1 MPPPFRRRFWRYGPR
16 PKAWSRVVFL
26 FAMGFMLREQLHSL
40 YPVVVPTRPSDAELD
55 EFLTRG
61 MAEVIVREDLA
72 AALRAGDRQLR
83 IKQGFDPTHPNLH
96 LGHAVP
102 LRKLRKFAQW
112 GHEIVIIVGD
122 WTTQIG
128 DPTDKDESRP
138 TVSHEKVM
146 KNAETYLEQ
155 FHLIVPREGTRVVLQ
170 SEWFGRFG
178 LKDVIDLAA
187 RFTTQQM
194 LQREEFRKRLE
205 KKTPIPIKDL
215 LYPLLQAYDS
225 VAIESDVEVG
235 GTDQLFN
242 ILAGRELQE
251 QVGQPPQQVFIN
263 QLLEGLDGEKMS
275 KSKPKQSIWLT
286 DQPNEV
292 YGKVMSIEDK
302 LMPHYFE
309 WATEMPRQEVNKIL
323 GALGNKDLH
332 PKEAK
337 ERLAWQI
344 TSELHSPAAA
354 DEAKVAFAK
363 QFREGEQPEDIKVV
377 EVEKDGQREINIVD
391 VLRAAKLAPSRSEA
405 LRLVK
410 QGGVRVDGSKASLET
425 TVPTATEAVIQVG
438 KRQYARI
445 RWR

>member
-1 MPPPFRRRFWRYGPR
+1 M
-16 PKAWSRVVFL
+16 
-26 FAMGFMLREQLHSL
+26 
-40 YPVVVPTRPSDAELD
+40 PTRPSDAELE

-72 AALRAGDRQLR
+72 AALRAGGRQLR

-102 LRKLRKFAQW
+102 LRKLRKLAQW
-112 GHEIVIIVGD
+112 GHEIVLIVGD

-128 DPTDKDESRP
+128 DPTDKDETRP
-138 TVSHEKVM
+138 TMSHDKVM

-170 SEWFGRFG
+170 SEWFGKFG
-178 LKDVIDLAA
+178 LKDVIDLAS

-205 KKTPIPIKDL
+205 KKTAIPIKDL

-251 QVGQPPQQVFIN
+251 QLGQRPQNLLIN
-263 QLLEGLDGEKMS
+263 NLLEGLDGEKMS
-275 KSKPKQSIWLT
+275 KSKPKTGIWLT
-286 DQPNEV
+286 DPPNEV

-309 WATEMPRQEVNKIL
+309 WATEMPRKEVNRIL
-323 GALGNKDLH
+323 GAIGNRELH

-337 ERLAWQI
+337 EKLAWQI

-354 DEAKVAFAK
+354 DEAKVAFGR
-363 QFREGEQPEDIKVV
+363 QFKEGGLPEDIPTVDV
-377 EVEKDGQREINIVD
+377 EVNGHAEINIVD
-391 VLRAAKLAPSRSEA
+391 LLRDSKVATSRSDA

-410 QGGVRVDGSKASLET
+410 QGGVKVDGSKASLET
-425 TVPTATEAVIQVG
+425 MVSTSTEPVISVG
-438 KRQYARI
+438 PRKHHRI

>member
-1 MPPPFRRRFWRYGPR
+1 MSSYCLRCIHRKPSAPPDILS
-16 PKAWSRVVFL
+16 A
-26 FAMGFMLREQLHSL
+26 
-40 YPVVVPTRPSDAELD
+40 VPTRPSDAELD

-72 AALRAGDRQLR
+72 ASLRAGDRQLR

-102 LRKLRKFAQW
+102 LRKLRKLAEW
-112 GHEIVIIVGD
+112 GHEIVLIVGD

-128 DPTDKDESRP
+128 DPTDKDETRP
-138 TVSHEKVM
+138 TMSHDKVM
-146 KNAETYLEQ
+146 KFAETYLEQ

-170 SEWFGRFG
+170 SEWFGKFG
-178 LKDVIDLAA
+178 LKDVIELAS

-251 QVGQPPQQVFIN
+251 QLGQRPQNLLIN
-263 QLLEGLDGEKMS
+263 HLLEGLDGEKMS
-275 KSKPKQSIWLT
+275 KSKPKTGIWLT
-286 DQPNEV
+286 DPPNELREGHV
-292 YGKVMSIEDK
+292 DRGQAHASLLRVGHRD
-302 LMPHYFE
+302 
-309 WATEMPRQEVNKIL
+309 AAQRGQQDPRRDRQQR
-323 GALGNKDLH
+323 AH

-337 ERLAWQI
+337 EKLAWQI

-354 DEAKVAFAK
+354 DEAKVAFGK
-363 QFREGEQPEDIKVV
+363 QFKEGGQPEDIEVR
-377 EVEKDGQREINIVD
+377 EVEKNGQREFNIVD
-391 VLRAAKLAPSRSEA
+391 LLRTRRSRPAAARRFDSSIRAA
-405 LRLVK
+405 
-410 QGGVRVDGSKASLET
+410 
-425 TVPTATEAVIQVG
+425 
-438 KRQYARI
+438 
-445 RWR
+445 

>member
-1 MPPPFRRRFWRYGPR
+1 
-16 PKAWSRVVFL
+16 
-26 FAMGFMLREQLHSL
+26 
-40 YPVVVPTRPSDAELD
+40 VPTRPSDAELE
-55 EFLTRG
+55 EFLSRG

-102 LRKLRKFAQW
+102 LRKLRKLAQW
-112 GHEIVIIVGD
+112 GHEIVLIVGD

-128 DPTDKDESRP
+128 DPTDKDETRP
-138 TVSHEKVM
+138 TMSHDKVM

-170 SEWFGRFG
+170 SEWFGKFG
-178 LKDVIDLAA
+178 LKDVIDLAS

-205 KKTPIPIKDL
+205 KKTAIPIKDL

-251 QVGQPPQQVFIN
+251 QLGQRPQNLLIN
-263 QLLEGLDGEKMS
+263 HLLEGLDGEKMS
-275 KSKPKQSIWLT
+275 KSKPKTGIWLT
-286 DQPNEV
+286 DQPNEI

-309 WATEMPRQEVNKIL
+309 WATEMPRKEVNKIL
-323 GALGNKDLH
+323 GAIGNKELH

-337 ERLAWQI
+337 EKLAWQI

-354 DEAKVAFAK
+354 DEAKVAFGK
-363 QFREGEQPEDIKVV
+363 QFKEGGLPEDIPTVDV
-377 EVEKDGQREINIVD
+377 EVNGHTEFNIVEL
-391 VLRAAKLAPSRSEA
+391 LRDSKIATSRSDA

-410 QGGVRVDGSKASLET
+410 QGGVKVDGSKASLET
-425 TVPTATEAVIQVG
+425 MVPTTTEPVISVG
-438 KRQYARI
+438 PRKHHRI

>member
-1 MPPPFRRRFWRYGPR
+1 
-16 PKAWSRVVFL
+16 VL
-26 FAMGFMLREQLHSL
+26 
-40 YPVVVPTRPSDAELD
+40 
-55 EFLTRG
+55 
-61 MAEVIVREDLA
+61 
-72 AALRAGDRQLR
+72 
-83 IKQGFDPTHPNLH
+83 
-96 LGHAVP
+96 
-102 LRKLRKFAQW
+102 
-112 GHEIVIIVGD
+112 IVGD

-128 DPTDKDESRP
+128 DPTDKDETRP

-155 FHLIVPREGTRVVLQ
+155 FHLIVPREGTRVVMQ
-170 SEWFGRFG
+170 SEWFGNFG
-178 LKDVIDLAA
+178 LKDVIDLAS

-225 VAIESDVEVG
+225 VAIEADVEAG

-242 ILAGRELQE
+242 ILAGRELQ
-251 QVGQPPQQVFIN
+251 GQIGQRPQNLIIN
-263 QLLEGLDGEKMS
+263 HLLEGLDGEKMS

-286 DQPNEV
+286 DPPNEV

-309 WATEMPRQEVNKIL
+309 WGTEMPRKEVNKIL
-323 GALGNKDLH
+323 GAIGNRELH

-337 ERLAWQI
+337 EKLAWQI
-344 TSELHSPAAA
+344 TSELHSAAAA

-363 QFREGEQPEDIKVV
+363 QFKDGAQPDDMTVY
-377 EVEKDGQREINIVD
+377 EVERNGHTEYNIVD
-391 VLRAAKLAPSRSEA
+391 LLRDSKIATSRSDA
-405 LRLVK
+405 LRLVG
-410 QGGVRVDGSKASLET
+410 QGGVKVDGSKASLET
-425 TVPTATEAVIQVG
+425 MVSTSTEPVIQVG
-438 KRQYARI
+438 KRGYHRI